1 MLIFT
6 FRGGYAEQEHHKI
19 ISVALD
25 TDTLKAANL
34 LKSHFMNCL
43 ERTLAAILANL
54 RLTLLY
60 APK

>member
-25 TDTLKAANL
+25 TDALKKANL

-43 ERTLAAILANL
+43 EYTLAALLANWD
-54 RLTLLY
+54 
-60 APK
+60 

>member
-34 LKSHFMNCL
+34 LKNHIINGL
-43 ERTLAAILANL
+43 EHTLAAM
-54 RLTLLY
+54 
-60 APK
+60 